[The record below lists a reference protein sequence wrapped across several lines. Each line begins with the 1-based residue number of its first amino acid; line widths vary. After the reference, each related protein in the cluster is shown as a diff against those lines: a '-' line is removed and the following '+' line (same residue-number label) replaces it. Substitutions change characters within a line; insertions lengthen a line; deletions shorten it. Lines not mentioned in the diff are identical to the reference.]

1 MRPSRIALFVCALGA
16 FAACSPPP
24 ATGSASGRTT
34 ASGPAPV
41 TPASFG
47 PGEYCADTNVL
58 LQPTTRA
65 NFSLGSEY
73 YRSGDYC
80 AAYVYI
86 RHLLDTEPLFTGE
99 DPDDRNYL
107 RMAAIYEDFAAN
119 VDSTNR
125 AEKLAYLDSSLAVR
139 QQGVQALETNNIAY
153 DPYLRDLREGF
164 FYFQNSDYYEDA
176 ADRQFQAFNRAREA
190 QPDSLEDWYI
200 NQLYVASADEFGEE
214 IPNPRR
220 ADYIAQL
227 ANIVDDPALKQNYTA
242 YAEYIRTE
250 PEAGVAGAAEG
261 GTDTV
266 VQGLLADL
274 DAGSLS
280 GNRLLTL
287 LATAQQQPE
296 RIEALGADPDDV
308 QSRIVRLPE
317 IENQVDN
324 PRLLV
329 ALSFRAYREGDR
341 TRGNELFDR
350 AIANASSN
358 AQRADLLYT
367 RGSSQFGS
375 ASDFTQALQYFP
387 SHGPSLYRRAG
398 LIGDAVGRQSSL
410 RGRFAYWCLAD
421 IYRNVAAAS
430 SGQVRDASR
439 RAAAQ
444 YERAGPTREQYFLEG
459 FRPGQS
465 VTASLGAY
473 GSCTTRVR

>member
-1 MRPSRIALFVCALGA
+1 MRPSRIALFVCALGV

-24 ATGSASGRTT
+24 ATGSASSRTT
-34 ASGPAPV
+34 AAGPAPS
-41 TPASFG
+41 TPANFG
-47 PGEYCADTNVL
+47 PGEYCAETYVL

-86 RHLLDTEPLFTGE
+86 RHLVDTEPLFTGE
-99 DPDDRNYL
+99 DPDDRNFL
-107 RMAAIYEDFAAN
+107 RMAAIYEDFAAQ

-125 AEKLAYLDSSLAVR
+125 AEKLAYLDSSLMVR
-139 QQGVQALETNNIAY
+139 RQGVEALKAQNIAY

-164 FYFQNSDYYEDA
+164 FYFQNSDFYEDA
-176 ADRQFQAFNRAREA
+176 ADRQFAAFNRAREA

-200 NQLYVASADEFGEE
+200 NQLYIASADEYGEE

-227 ANIVDDPALKQNYTA
+227 AQIVDDPALKTTYTT

-250 PEAGVAGAAEG
+250 PEAGIADIGDG
-261 GTDTV
+261 GNDTV
-266 VQGLLADL
+266 VQGLLTDL
-274 DAGSLS
+274 DAGNLS

-296 RIEALGADPDDV
+296 RIEALDADPDEV
-308 QSRIVRLPE
+308 VSRIVRLPE

-350 AIANASSN
+350 AIANAGSN
-358 AQRADLLYT
+358 SQRADLFYT
-367 RGSSQFGS
+367 RGSSQFGA
-375 ASDFTQALQYFP
+375 ASDFNRALEYFP

-421 IYRNVAAAS
+421 IYRNVAAVS

-465 VTASLGAY
+465 VSASLGAY
-473 GSCTTRVR
+473 GSCSTRVR

>member
-1 MRPSRIALFVCALGA
+1 MRPSRIALFALALGV

-24 ATGSASGRTT
+24 ATGSASSRT
-34 ASGPAPV
+34 ASGPPPA
-41 TPASFG
+41 TPANFG
-47 PGEYCADTNVL
+47 PGDYCADTNVL

-73 YRSGDYC
+73 YRGGDYC

-86 RHLLDTEPLFTGE
+86 RHLLDTEPLYTGE

-119 VDSTNR
+119 VDSTDR
-125 AEKLAYLDSSLAVR
+125 AEKLAYLDSSLTVR
-139 QQGVQALETNNIAY
+139 RQGVEALDAQGIAY

-164 FYFQNSDYYEDA
+164 FYFQNSDFYDDA
-176 ADRQFQAFNRAREA
+176 QERQFAAFNRAREA

-200 NQLYVASADEFGEE
+200 NQLYIASADEYGTE
-214 IPNPRR
+214 IPNPTR

-227 ANIVDDPALKQNYTA
+227 ANIVDDPALKQTYTT

-250 PEAGVAGAAEG
+250 PEVGIASSGEG
-261 GTDTV
+261 GDDTV
-266 VQGLLADL
+266 VRTLLADL
-274 DAGSLS
+274 DAGNLS

-296 RIEALGADPDDV
+296 RIEALGADPEDV

-324 PRLLV
+324 PRLLL
-329 ALSFRAYREGDR
+329 ALAFRAYREGNR
-341 TRGNELFDR
+341 ARGNELFDR
-350 AIANASSN
+350 AIANAGSN
-358 AQRADLLYT
+358 AQRADLYYT
-367 RGSSQFGS
+367 RGAGPFGS
-375 ASDFTQALQYFP
+375 ASDFNRALEYFP

-459 FRPGQS
+459 FRPGQT

-473 GSCTTRVR
+473 GSCSTRVR